1 MNEKKYF
8 IDDRVIIPDDIRNMT
23 KEELQL
29 EISRL
34 EAEAATAKRKPPYL
48 KAVFFCPITNK
59 NSVLHSCKALFL
71 CPKADLRRK
80 TATANL

>member
-34 EAEAATAKRKPPYL
+34 DAEGATAKKR
-48 KAVFFCPITNK
+48 
-59 NSVLHSCKALFL
+59 VLESK
-71 CPKADLRRK
+71 K
-80 TATANL
+80 TQNVNRLA

>member
-1 MNEKKYF
+1 MNEKEYF

-34 EAEAATAKRKPPYL
+34 EAEAATAKKRLLESK
-48 KAVFFCPITNK
+48 
-59 NSVLHSCKALFL
+59 
-71 CPKADLRRK
+71 K
-80 TATANL
+80 TQNVNRLA

>member
-1 MNEKKYF
+1 MNEKEYF

-34 EAEAATAKRKPPYL
+34 EAETATAKKRLLESK
-48 KAVFFCPITNK
+48 
-59 NSVLHSCKALFL
+59 
-71 CPKADLRRK
+71 K
-80 TATANL
+80 TQNVNRLA

>member
-34 EAEAATAKRKPPYL
+34 EAEAATAKKIL
-48 KAVFFCPITNK
+48 LESK
-59 NSVLHSCKALFL
+59 
-71 CPKADLRRK
+71 K
-80 TATANL
+80 TQNVNRLA

>member
-34 EAEAATAKRKPPYL
+34 EAEAATAKKRLLESK
-48 KAVFFCPITNK
+48 
-59 NSVLHSCKALFL
+59 
-71 CPKADLRRK
+71 K
-80 TATANL
+80 TQNVNRLT

>member
-1 MNEKKYF
+1 MNEKEYF

-34 EAEAATAKRKPPYL
+34 EAEAATAKKRLLESK
-48 KAVFFCPITNK
+48 KAQNVNR
-59 NSVLHSCKALFL
+59 L
-71 CPKADLRRK
+71 
-80 TATANL
+80 

>member
-1 MNEKKYF
+1 MNEKEYF

-34 EAEAATAKRKPPYL
+34 EAEAATAKKGFL
-48 KAVFFCPITNK
+48 KVK
-59 NSVLHSCKALFL
+59 KH
-71 CPKADLRRK
+71 K
-80 TATANL
+80 T

>member
-34 EAEAATAKRKPPYL
+34 EAEAATAKKRL
-48 KAVFFCPITNK
+48 LE
-59 NSVLHSCKALFL
+59 S
-71 CPKADLRRK
+71 K
-80 TATANL
+80 TQNVNRLA